1 MAHSPINSA
10 RKATFGKIELQYAML
25 VEENN
30 RLEASLKKV
39 TRDNM
44 VKQSEAGL
52 KSRRLY
58 RPGHRRRQIRG
69 ISKTNDESVRLKG
82 RLQKLQFRSP
92 RYRPGHTCFVPSNP
106 TGVPITGPR
115 ANLDRVVYSNWSRNH
130 RFPSEKITPGPS
142 DYNPNY
148 NNPNEQYVYVKRV
161 QPYGIK
167 EVVDE
172 NNVEETKKIVDLF
185 KRALALPTSPIKT
198 HNPKL
203 LTS

>member
-1 MAHSPINSA
+1 MLCPPNGCHGSMRRNKLRALKPDDTTVRRQTHDSLRIWGLGKNS
-10 RKATFGKIELQYAML
+10 G
-25 VEENN
+25 
-30 RLEASLKKV
+30 
-39 TRDNM
+39 
-44 VKQSEAGL
+44 
-52 KSRRLY
+52 RLY
-58 RPGHRRRQIRG
+58 IPGHRRRQIRG

-115 ANLDRVVYSNWSRNH
+115 ANIDRVVYSNWSRNH

-167 EVVDE
+167 EVVD
-172 NNVEETKKIVDLF
+172 
-185 KRALALPTSPIKT
+185 
-198 HNPKL
+198 
-203 LTS
+203 